1 MPRDLF
7 SMRVNFENTGDKMK
21 RMFFR
26 IFLVFINI
34 SLFSCGQ
41 SIWTQQKVVQGTI
54 DLSDWNFSRDGP
66 ANLNGEW
73 RFFWRKQANEI
84 STSPV
89 TNYVKI
95 PDQWYNYVINGT
107 NLPVF
112 GYATYHIQI
121 KHQLSN
127 QIWGINFPDICA
139 SYNAWINGKLV
150 AQCGQFATN
159 EKDNAMMIH
168 PQLVFFYCESN
179 IIDMVIE
186 VANFIEV
193 ASGIPDAIHI
203 GPQNLMSA
211 DQIYKLTFEFIS
223 FGIILI
229 TAFYHMFL
237 FIFRSKEKY
246 NLFFSLF
253 CFTIAAKTSFEGDKF
268 LYILIPNF
276 SNHIYLALWCLAL
289 CASISLIYLYFYYL
303 FPKETNRE
311 LMIFWQFVYGIYAVI
326 ILFFPIPVFSK
337 LISIFQFLG
346 LPVIVCTLYIV
357 ILATKQKREG
367 ALIVLIAFIV
377 ACATGVNDLLYGLGV
392 IRTGFFLPYGFLL
405 FILIQSYLISA
416 KFSQAFKRNEKMRV
430 VLQETNKSL
439 KESETKYRNLFEHMT
454 SAFALHEMIY
464 DVSGKPADY
473 RFLEVNPT
481 FEKITGLRGNL
492 IREKCVKELLPD
504 SEDSWIDIYGKVA
517 STGESV
523 RFQYFSQ
530 ETGKYFDTYVF
541 SPKKGQFA
549 VVFNDI
555 TEQRKASEALR
566 YSEAELKKA
575 QKIARIGN
583 WSLNLKTNSMVW
595 SEEMYSI
602 FGFEIQDST
611 KNLFK
616 LIEDSILPDDLPIL
630 EKAYN
635 SNFIDKRVL
644 EFRII
649 RADKTIGYIWAEIGD
664 IVYETPGQ
672 PFYISGIVQDITER
686 QIAEKKL
693 KSSLAEKEVLL
704 RELYHRTKNSLNTIA
719 SFVQLQKIY
728 TPDDTLNGIL
738 SDVVSRIQ
746 SMALVHQMLYQ
757 TKDLSKVDLS
767 EYITNLMRQIYGTYN
782 VTNKK
787 IQIEYNMKK
796 VETLID
802 TAIPCGLVINE
813 LITNCFR
820 HAFPGER
827 EGMIKIGLDKLDN
840 HTIRVSIQDNGIGLP
855 KDFDLTKQRSIGMLT
870 IVNLAEKQL
879 QGHIDFNRKNGFG
892 CTFTFPDNL
901 YGEII

>member
-1 MPRDLF
+1 MNRLLY
-7 SMRVNFENTGDKMK
+7 
-21 RMFFR
+21 R
-26 IFLVFINI
+26 ICLVFLSI
-34 SLFSCGQ
+34 SLASCQ
-41 SIWTQQKVVQGTI
+41 NSINTQQKVVQGTI

-73 RFFWRKQANEI
+73 RFFWRKQAKEI
-84 STSPV
+84 STSSV

-139 SYNAWINGKLV
+139 SYNAWIDGKLV

-159 EKDNAMMIH
+159 EKDNAMLVH
-168 PQLVFFYCESN
+168 PQLIYFYCGSN
-179 IIDMVIE
+179 IINIVIE

-193 ASGIPDAIHI
+193 ASGIPDAIYI

-211 DQIYKLTFEFIS
+211 DQIIKLSFEFIS

-416 KFSQAFKRNEKMRV
+416 KFSQAFKRNEKMGV
-430 VLQETNKSL
+430 VLQQTNESLRELTDNLENKINERTEQLEESNNNLRNFALIASHDLKSPMRTIKQFLSLIWESLSEELKSKADL
-439 KESETKYRNLFEHMT
+439 KEYFDFVIMGSERMLKLINSLFAISSLNEK
-454 SAFALHEMIY
+454 ALVLTEM
-464 DVSGKPADY
+464 DVNEVLKETLMLLKSDIDENDAEIQLKDLPVINAD
-473 RFLEVNPT
+473 RILLGQLFQ
-481 FEKITGLRGNL
+481 NL
-492 IREKCVKELLPD
+492 ISNALKYQAQERKVCVQITCIEKTLRMGVLHFRQ
-504 SEDSWIDIYGKVA
+504 WYWFG
-517 STGESV
+517 
-523 RFQYFSQ
+523 Y
-530 ETGKYFDTYVF
+530 
-541 SPKKGQFA
+541 
-549 VVFNDI
+549 
-555 TEQRKASEALR
+555 EQRKN
-566 YSEAELKKA
+566 Y
-575 QKIARIGN
+575 
-583 WSLNLKTNSMVW
+583 
-595 SEEMYSI
+595 
-602 FGFEIQDST
+602 F
-611 KNLFK
+611 
-616 LIEDSILPDDLPIL
+616 
-630 EKAYN
+630 
-635 SNFIDKRVL
+635 
-644 EFRII
+644 
-649 RADKTIGYIWAEIGD
+649 
-664 IVYETPGQ
+664 
-672 PFYISGIVQDITER
+672 
-686 QIAEKKL
+686 
-693 KSSLAEKEVLL
+693 
-704 RELYHRTKNSLNTIA
+704 
-719 SFVQLQKIY
+719 
-728 TPDDTLNGIL
+728 
-738 SDVVSRIQ
+738 
-746 SMALVHQMLYQ
+746 
-757 TKDLSKVDLS
+757 
-767 EYITNLMRQIYGTYN
+767 
-782 VTNKK
+782 
-787 IQIEYNMKK
+787 
-796 VETLID
+796 
-802 TAIPCGLVINE
+802 
-813 LITNCFR
+813 
-820 HAFPGER
+820 
-827 EGMIKIGLDKLDN
+827 
-840 HTIRVSIQDNGIGLP
+840 
-855 KDFDLTKQRSIGMLT
+855 
-870 IVNLAEKQL
+870 
-879 QGHIDFNRKNGFG
+879 
-892 CTFTFPDNL
+892 
-901 YGEII
+901 